1 MNRQLV
7 ANNDINQHTRMR
19 GFIDFGQDAASQVG
33 AIGSPVAVAIGLH
46 HFIERVSMAG
56 SVQQQQAFD
65 RTAGAAQ
72 HGNLVGNGAIALA
85 HSHRVNQHHMLVMQT
100 CEHQFQIGR
109 VLDSMNRHTQYL
121 AIDPQL
127 LKGPDTVAVGGDQRQ
142 FFRPETHDAARCQFG
157 RGGGFAHPGRTH
169 QCIDAALI
177 HQGVFILQHGH
188 LPCHGRFDVLQAAG
202 MVLAG
207 GQIFQQVFGQA
218 RTESGAQQG
227 TQQLPAQRI
236 APLRFVPHEAG
247 ELLFNHASHGMNF
260 T

>member
-1 MNRQLV
+1 
-7 ANNDINQHTRMR
+7 
-19 GFIDFGQDAASQVG
+19 
-33 AIGSPVAVAIGLH
+33 
-46 HFIERVSMAG
+46 
-56 SVQQQQAFD
+56 
-65 RTAGAAQ
+65 
-72 HGNLVGNGAIALA
+72 
-85 HSHRVNQHHMLVMQT
+85 MLVMQAGK
-100 CEHQFQIGR
+100 HQFQIGR

-218 RTESGAQQG
+218 RTESGPQQG

-236 APLRFVPHEAG
+236 APLRFIPHEAG
-247 ELLFNHASHGMNF
+247 ELLFNHAPHGMNF
-260 T
+260 TQNAVAAAIGIGDGSGLKRGARFRKRKRVDRQLVRKGQLHGWDRQARYGLVQRGYHLHAFGSHRA